1 MLAYEAEE
9 VCGEFIVTGGDASP
23 LFELCKEALAA
34 PLFVGDAIIGML
46 MVAMTVR
53 RNDRVP
59 ALIEDDVV
67 QGVGIVSAVAS
78 TCLAGSPRTRLQ
90 AGAISVCWRGPRR
103 KRTGNPSASTTA
115 WILRPNPPRERPRA
129 WACGPPAA
137 CACADHRGVDGQ
149 PPHVRIASNWFEN
162 SVEHPPC
169 SI

>member
-67 QGVGIVSAVAS
+67 
-78 TCLAGSPRTRLQ
+78 
-90 AGAISVCWRGPRR
+90 
-103 KRTGNPSASTTA
+103 
-115 WILRPNPPRERPRA
+115 
-129 WACGPPAA
+129 
-137 CACADHRGVDGQ
+137 
-149 PPHVRIASNWFEN
+149 
-162 SVEHPPC
+162 
-169 SI
+169 